1 MPEPLTIT
9 RVTHSCHLIQIGDLT
24 VLTDPWFSEK
34 IFYHPGEPIAL
45 QPSQLPR
52 LDAVVIT
59 HHHYDHCD
67 LGAFAAYEDH
77 DVPMIVAGP
86 VVSRARAAGFT
97 NVQTVQPWQTATA
110 GDLTIT
116 AAPGKHGVYEI
127 TFVIGAGDR
136 SVYFAGDTMLI
147 PELRTLPDRFGHF
160 DVALLPVNGL
170 QIRPQLNKQVVMNAE
185 QAAELTAILR
195 PTITIPH
202 HYAFTGGWLGDRLIT
217 KGDRDPRQFVSAARR
232 LAPGSAVQI
241 LQPGEPLRLEG
252 TQDDPAIRL
261 PSAGLDTTQPPQH
274 EPEHHASIETPAT
287 ATTASGRPSATL
299 LG

>member
-9 RVTHSCHLIQIGDLT
+9 RVTHSCHLIQIGDQA

-34 IFYHPGEPIAL
+34 TFYHPGEPIAL

-67 LGAFAAYEDH
+67 LAAFAAYGDH

-86 VVSRARAAGFT
+86 VAARARAAGFT
-97 NVQTVQPWQTATA
+97 DVRTVQPWQTAA
-110 GDLTIT
+110 VGDLTIT
-116 AAPGKHGVYEI
+116 AAPGEHGVYEI
-127 TFVIGAGDR
+127 TFVIGAGGR

-147 PELRTLPDRFGHF
+147 PELGTLPDRFGHF
-160 DVALLPVNGL
+160 DAALLPVNGL

-217 KGDRDPRQFVSAARR
+217 KSDRDPRQFVSAARR
-232 LAPGSAVQI
+232 LAEGSAVQI
-241 LQPGEPLRLEG
+241 LQPGEPLTLEG
-252 TQDDPAIRL
+252 T
-261 PSAGLDTTQPPQH
+261 
-274 EPEHHASIETPAT
+274 
-287 ATTASGRPSATL
+287 
-299 LG
+299 